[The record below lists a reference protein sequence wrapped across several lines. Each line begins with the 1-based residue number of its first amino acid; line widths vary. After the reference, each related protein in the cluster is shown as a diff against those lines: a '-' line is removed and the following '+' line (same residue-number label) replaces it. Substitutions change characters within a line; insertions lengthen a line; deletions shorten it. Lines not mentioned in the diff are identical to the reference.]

1 MGGSKI
7 ECMSS
12 SEIPKV
18 DPSDL
23 LEATKRDLREARET
37 VYELSAELGELRAQ
51 LDSAIDEVRQ
61 TRDWNLT
68 IINSF
73 TWKLIQVLLTPK
85 RILLRVL
92 NIRGK

>member
-37 VYELSAELGELRAQ
+37 VYELSAELGELRVQ
-51 LDSAIDEVRQ
+51 LNLAKNEVQSAHDRNRLV
-61 TRDWNLT
+61 L
-68 IINSF
+68 NSF
-73 TWKLIQVLLTPK
+73 TWKLGYLLMTPRRVWL
-85 RILLRVL
+85 RILKTR
-92 NIRGK
+92 RK

>member
-1 MGGSKI
+1 
-7 ECMSS
+7 MSS

-18 DPSDL
+18 DPSNL

-51 LDSAIDEVRQ
+51 LDAINEEVRV
-61 TRDWNLT
+61 TRQWNLT
-68 IINSF
+68 IVNSF
-73 TWKLIQVLLTPK
+73 TWKLVQLLLTPK
-85 RILLRVL
+85 RLLVRVL